1 MARRT
6 VRDLRCP
13 SCARVFKDELVR
25 HMESGDPPAT
35 APCPKCKG
43 TARVLPVTKINVG
56 GTLWSQEESRSR
68 QVYGEDGMREGKRI
82 SGGNDYE
89 RALEKRNLAPAD
101 ERQAKLALEKAND
114 MGRTFQRLRE
124 QGDAEGTRKEHINEI
139 ASRNGSSDLVR
150 QQLQIAE
157 QIRSGASPMG
167 RPLAPHEQQQ
177 VQQQVEESADP
188 RWDAATAD
196 KRWAGMFVP
205 DVEADRLQRAGR

>member
-25 HMESGDPPAT
+25 HLDNGDPPAT
-35 APCPKCKG
+35 APCPKCKR

-68 QVYGEDGMREGKRI
+68 QVYGEDGMREGKRVT
-82 SGGNDYE
+82 GGSDYE
-89 RALEKRNLAPAD
+89 RALEARNLAPAD
-101 ERQAKLALEKAND
+101 ERQEKLALEKAND

-150 QQLQIAE
+150 RQLQIAE
-157 QIRSGASPMG
+157 QIRSGVGPAG
-167 RPLAPHEQQQ
+167 TPLPQQ

-188 RWDAATAD
+188 RWEATNAD

-205 DVEADRLQRAGR
+205 DVEADRLERAGR